1 MRMPGLMIVTHMAIR
16 MTKIILKMATAKTC
30 ESTKQRDS
38 QGDLESV
45 KSPFLWPLKEHVLC
59 EYSGRKL
66 KFSQA
71 WQNKSI
77 VPRPALVSKWVQ
89 EQLNEILCQ
98 QHTLQTGKKQT
109 KQNKTKLLCA
119 ENLVLGSWGNTLSS
133 CPWQSL
139 SLMMGSPWS

>member
-1 MRMPGLMIVTHMAIR
+1 MPGLMIVTHMAIR

-71 WQNKSI
+71 
-77 VPRPALVSKWVQ
+77 
-89 EQLNEILCQ
+89 
-98 QHTLQTGKKQT
+98 
-109 KQNKTKLLCA
+109 
-119 ENLVLGSWGNTLSS
+119 
-133 CPWQSL
+133 
-139 SLMMGSPWS
+139 